1 MLRWHSGGLAAGCR
15 QLWGKTFWVNVSLT
29 VKYPSIIRTHP
40 AIGPCD
46 LNRVFRTSSLC
57 CTLTLLRTVSALS
70 ALQHAIVPSPC
81 PLRLPTLDSQPWLD
95 PPLTSPYP
103 QSSFDDIY
111 IMCCVPKR
119 CQTIISTHYLRILSS
134 KAYLGSKLLGDAA
147 GLPLALD
154 ISPSFHKH
162 LPLQFPIFLST
173 QLAVIAKL

>member
-1 MLRWHSGGLAAGCR
+1 MSIAPANIGLS
-15 QLWGKTFWVNVSLT
+15 TT
-29 VKYPSIIRTHP
+29 VGSPP
-40 AIGPCD
+40 D
-46 LNRVFRTSSLC
+46 
-57 CTLTLLRTVSALS
+57 LTL
-70 ALQHAIVPSPC
+70 
-81 PLRLPTLDSQPWLD
+81 PTR
-95 PPLTSPYP
+95 
-103 QSSFDDIY
+103 DDIY

-119 CQTIISTHYLRILSS
+119 FQTIIFTLYLRILSS